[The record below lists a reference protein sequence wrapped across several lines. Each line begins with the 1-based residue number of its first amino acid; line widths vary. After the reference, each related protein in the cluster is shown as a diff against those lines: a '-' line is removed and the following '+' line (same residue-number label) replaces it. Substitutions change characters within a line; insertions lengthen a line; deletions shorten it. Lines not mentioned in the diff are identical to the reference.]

1 MCARLTWEG
10 TGWEPRGL
18 RPGGCPPG
26 SAGVREPDPGM
37 PQVPTCKLDVIKIL
51 NDVLQKT
58 PTRRWED
65 RTEENIRK
73 IKYLMGDLYLEYIK

>member
-1 MCARLTWEG
+1 MGANWEG
-10 TGWEPRGL
+10 TGWEPRSL

-37 PQVPTCKLDVIKIL
+37 PQVPTRKLDVIKIL

-73 IKYLMGDLYLEYIK
+73 IKYLMGDLYLEYKK